1 MTIQSVPTPLASTLA
16 ARAPGATALPQA
28 PDPIRQSAEA
38 LESAFLAEMFKAADL
53 FRPTEGIGSG
63 GEGEEQ
69 FSSFLADEQARALV
83 ARGGLGLADS
93 IESALRLRAQ
103 GHAAGAATQPEIDGG
118 AA

>member
-1 MTIQSVPTPLASTLA
+1 MTIQSVLTQPAPMTTPAQN
-16 ARAPGATALPQA
+16 ARRV

-38 LESAFLAEMFKAADL
+38 LESAFLAEMFKAADM
-53 FRPTEGIGSG
+53 FRPVEGLGSG

-69 FSSFLADEQARALV
+69 FASFLADEQARALV

-103 GHAAGAATQPEIDGG
+103 GPNLEAGA
-118 AA
+118 